1 MQNHTTEI
9 KPLPFPLIARLL
21 KQTEKDLATYVWE
34 EDVDNIKK
42 AEDDIV
48 ERNKRE
54 EEVLAKNFKQ
64 SIDSLSIGLKPA
76 SLKPANLNNI
86 KSTLKK
92 NNIFI

>member
-1 MQNHTTEI
+1 MKNQYIEVV
-9 KPLPFPLIARLL
+9 PLPFPLIAKLL
-21 KQTEKDLATYVWE
+21 KQREDDLANYIWE

>member
-1 MQNHTTEI
+1 MILSYGLGFFTNFI
-9 KPLPFPLIARLL
+9 VK
-21 KQTEKDLATYVWE
+21 
-34 EDVDNIKK
+34 NIK
-42 AEDDIV
+42 ELDDIV

-92 NNIFI
+92 

>member
-1 MQNHTTEI
+1 MKNQYIEVV
-9 KPLPFPLIARLL
+9 PLPFPLIAKLL
-21 KQTEKDLATYVWE
+21 KQREDDLANYIWE

-54 EEVLAKNFKQ
+54 EEVSAKNFKQ

>member
-1 MQNHTTEI
+1 MKNQYIEVV
-9 KPLPFPLIARLL
+9 PLPFPLIAKLL
-21 KQTEKDLATYVWE
+21 KQREDDLANYIWE

-92 NNIFI
+92 